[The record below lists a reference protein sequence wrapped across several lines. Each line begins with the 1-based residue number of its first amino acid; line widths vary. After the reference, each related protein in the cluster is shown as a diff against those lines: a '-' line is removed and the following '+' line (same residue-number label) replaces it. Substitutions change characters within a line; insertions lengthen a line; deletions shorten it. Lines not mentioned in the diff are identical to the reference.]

1 MSHFKDR
8 ELFFLVPPAYGDGE
22 RSRIDEMLDVFESSG
37 VWRIIDDIGYKDS
50 TLGRSSYNPYN
61 MFAMIVYCF
70 AMRKGTLREMEELCR
85 YDIRVMYIM
94 NNEIPSHKTIA
105 EFITQVIV
113 PNSRRLFGCITEEIA
128 RRMGLD
134 LSVHYVDGTK
144 VEANANKY
152 KFVWKP
158 RKNHDNLDVRIRA
171 YLPEIRWPKPIQ
183 KGHVKSKVLF
193 EAIRLFRAETGLG
206 DSMITTG
213 RGIRLTK
220 EQRLCVTG
228 EKMLM
233 KLLEYEEHERIC
245 GPYRNSYFKTDHDA
259 TAMCLKEDY
268 YSGLGSNMHA
278 AYNVQFM
285 VSAGIVTMFG
295 VFQDRSDCY
304 TLVPLLEMFR
314 STYGK
319 LPSNL
324 CGDSGYGVFTNYSYL
339 EEQGIGNFIKPLSW
353 NGESSGKNPQMFF
366 VSEEGIVTCRNGAV
380 GEPVPFGCSHQK
392 IAGSSMFRFSGCRSC
407 GFAWKCK
414 EKMKDKSQDFRLF
427 EMNIP
432 YEWQK
437 NDARRNL
444 TSLEGIEIRVNR
456 SIQAEGTFG
465 QLKQNMSYVRF
476 RRRGL
481 QKTGAEIMLMA
492 LGINIR
498 KLFHFCSTG
507 VSRSRYWT
515 TPATATA
522 KVFPS
527 LKTKKEAITKT

>member
-37 VWRIIDDIGYKDS
+37 VWRIIDASGFKDS
-50 TLGRSSYNPYN
+50 HLGRSSYNPYN
-61 MFAMIVYCF
+61 MFAMIAYCF

-94 NNEIPSHKTIA
+94 NNETPSHKTIS
-105 EFITQVIV
+105 EFITQVMV
-113 PNSRRLFGCITEEIA
+113 PNSRRLFGCITKEIA
-128 RRMGLD
+128 KRMGLD
-134 LSVHYVDGTK
+134 LAVHYVDGTK
-144 VEANANKY
+144 IEANANKY

-158 RKNHDNLDVRIRA
+158 RKIHDNLDAKIRT
-171 YLPEIRWPKPIQ
+171 YLSEIKWSKPV
-183 KGHVKSKVLF
+183 GEDHVKSKMLF
-193 EAIRLFRAETGLG
+193 EAIRMFRKESDLG
-206 DSMITTG
+206 DAVYPTG
-213 RGIRLTK
+213 RGIRLTR
-220 EQRLCVTG
+220 EQKLCVSG
-228 EKMLM
+228 ERMLM

-245 GPYRNSYFKTDHDA
+245 GPFRNSYFKTDHDA

-295 VFQDRSDCY
+295 VFQDRNDCY
-304 TLVPLLEMFR
+304 TLVPLLERFR
-314 STYGK
+314 STYGD

-324 CGDSGYGVFTNYSYL
+324 CCDSGYGVFSNYSYL
-339 EEQGIGNFIKPLSW
+339 EEHGIGNYIKPLSW
-353 NGESSGKNPQMFF
+353 NGESSGRNPQMFF
-366 VSEEGIVTCRNGAV
+366 VLEDNIVACRNGSV
-380 GEPVPFGCSHQK
+380 GEKVPFGGSHQK
-392 IAGSSMFRFSGCRSC
+392 TAGSSLFRFSGCLSC
-407 GFAWKCK
+407 GYSWKCK
-414 EKMKDKSQDFRLF
+414 EKLKDKSQDFRLF
-427 EMNIP
+427 EMNIG
-432 YEWQK
+432 YELQK
-437 NDARRNL
+437 NQARKNL
-444 TSLEGIEIRVNR
+444 TSPQGIEIRVNR

-481 QKTGAEIMLMA
+481 LKTEAEIMLMA

-507 VSRSRYWT
+507 VARNRYWSVPSSVST
-515 TPATATA
+515 EI
-522 KVFPS
+522 FPVP
-527 LKTKKEAITKT
+527 KTKKEAVTKT